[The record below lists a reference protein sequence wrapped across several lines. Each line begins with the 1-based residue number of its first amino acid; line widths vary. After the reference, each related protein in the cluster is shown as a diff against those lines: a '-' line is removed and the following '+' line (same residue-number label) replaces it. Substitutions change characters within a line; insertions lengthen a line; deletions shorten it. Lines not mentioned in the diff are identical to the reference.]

1 MAEASPPAP
10 LSPLDV
16 ELDPEFEPQSRPRSC
31 TWPLQ
36 RPELQASPAKP
47 AGEPAADAASM
58 IPEEEDDEEEG
69 AGSAMTVGSAAP
81 AGGEAAA
88 APAAVPE
95 EAARLPAPLPGGG
108 PEGPGLSP
116 GAAAAGGGGP
126 SGGPAAAPRKCS
138 SRRNAWG
145 NLSYADLITRAIESS
160 PEKRLTLSQIYDW
173 MVRCVPYFKDKGD
186 SNSSAGWKRL
196 LDAEMSAAAGGG
208 GPSGGPAAAPRKCSS
223 RRNAWGNLSYAD
235 LITRAIESSPE
246 KRLTLSQIYDWMVR
260 CVPYFKDKGDSNSS
274 AGWKGIKAEVN
285 ISDVVR
291 KAFIMFPVIR
301 HYLVKQSFLHGEYTR
316 GTIFL
321 FVKRDSEESAEGLVK
336 CRHKHITLVN
346 AFSCKESQALM
357 NSTFYVDGKL
367 PVNDDVVLVD
377 SISAR

>member
-47 AGEPAADAASM
+47 AGEPTADAASM

-69 AGSAMTVGSAAP
+69 GSSAMTVGSAAP
-81 AGGEAAA
+81 AGGEATAA
-88 APAAVPE
+88 ATAVPE
-95 EAARLPAPLPGGG
+95 EAARLLAPLPGGG
-108 PEGPGLSP
+108 PEGPSLSP
-116 GAAAAGGGGP
+116 GGAAAAGGGG
-126 SGGPAAAPRKCS
+126 
-138 SRRNAWG
+138 
-145 NLSYADLITRAIESS
+145 L
-160 PEKRLTLSQIYDW
+160 
-173 MVRCVPYFKDKGD
+173 
-186 SNSSAGWKRL
+186 
-196 LDAEMSAAAGGG
+196 
-208 GPSGGPAAAPRKCSS
+208 SGGPAAAPRKCSS

-285 ISDVVR
+285 ISDVVT
-291 KAFIMFPVIR
+291 KAYYYVSANSDK
-301 HYLVKQSFLHGEYTR
+301 HYLVKQTFLHEEYTR

-321 FVKRDSEESAEGLVK
+321 FVKRVTARSTSAEGLVK
-336 CRHKHITLVN
+336 CRHKHITLLNVI
-346 AFSCKESQALM
+346 SCKESQALV
-357 NSTFYVDGKL
+357 NLTFDVNGKP
-367 PVNDDVVLVD
+367 PVND
-377 SISAR
+377 AG